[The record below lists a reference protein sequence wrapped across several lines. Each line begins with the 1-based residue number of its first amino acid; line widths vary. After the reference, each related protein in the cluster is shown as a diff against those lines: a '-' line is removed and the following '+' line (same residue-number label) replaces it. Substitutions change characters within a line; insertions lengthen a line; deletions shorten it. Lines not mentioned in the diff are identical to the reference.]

1 MIYRERSGRRCE
13 WLWVGSL
20 LLVAGCSFVEL
31 KPQALK
37 VRTLASQEVRSC
49 KHLGKVTATTLAE
62 VGPIPRSVD
71 DVSEEL
77 ENLARN
83 HAASMNGDTIVAVS
97 PLTSGER
104 TYAVYRCIN
113 P

>member
-1 MIYRERSGRRCE
+1 MSYQELSGCRCG
-13 WLWVGSL
+13 WSLASL
-20 LLVAGCSFVEL
+20 LFIAGCSFVDV

-37 VRTLASQEVRSC
+37 VRILAPEEVRRC
-49 KHLGKVTATTLAE
+49 KHLGKITATTIAE
-62 VGPIPRSVD
+62 LGPIPRGPD
-71 DVSEEL
+71 DVSEEV

-97 PLTSGER
+97 PLAKGER
-104 TYAVYRCIN
+104 TYEVYRCIN

>member
-1 MIYRERSGRRCE
+1 
-13 WLWVGSL
+13 
-20 LLVAGCSFVEL
+20 
-31 KPQALK
+31 
-37 VRTLASQEVRSC
+37 
-49 KHLGKVTATTLAE
+49 
-62 VGPIPRSVD
+62 VD